1 MRSRGPLRHRSR
13 GNIGELMA
21 IGLYIVALTW
31 ILTVFLHT
39 VSLIQK
45 KSEISQLLRERMLQ
59 METVGFLTDEA
70 LSDLTG
76 ELETA
81 GLTDVYF
88 EDTTRARV
96 PYGARITLE
105 ISGKLE
111 GQVTIHETR
120 TSTAK
125 YR

>member
-1 MRSRGPLRHRSR
+1 
-13 GNIGELMA
+13 MA

-81 GLTDVYF
+81 GLTDVSF
-88 EDTTRARV
+88 EDTTRVRV

-111 GQVTIHETR
+111 GQVTIHEVR

>member
-1 MRSRGPLRHRSR
+1 MRFRSPLRHLSR

-81 GLTDVYF
+81 G
-88 EDTTRARV
+88 
-96 PYGARITLE
+96 
-105 ISGKLE
+105 
-111 GQVTIHETR
+111 
-120 TSTAK
+120 
-125 YR
+125 